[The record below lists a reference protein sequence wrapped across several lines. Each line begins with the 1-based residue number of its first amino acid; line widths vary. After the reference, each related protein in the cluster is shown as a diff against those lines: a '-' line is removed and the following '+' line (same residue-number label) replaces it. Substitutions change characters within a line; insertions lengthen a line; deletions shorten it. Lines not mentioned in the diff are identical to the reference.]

1 MYVAPWK
8 MAQSNQSKWSDFK
21 NKEIITRART
31 PNRKHDPILLYRCA
45 FLGLFLFGPSICFV
59 LFHSLLLYRRFF
71 CECVCALCMCV
82 NVYSFSFEMLMHYIT
97 LHFIL
102 RAVNLWDR
110 EWLECC
116 LFVRK
121 KGVFEWLILHF
132 YSIPFH
138 SIFAL
143 RSPNKAN
150 KFFGTFD
157 HTHVWDA

>member
-1 MYVAPWK
+1 MYKAMKDGPKQPIEMKWFQEQGNHHTRTHTQPK
-8 MAQSNQSKWSDFK
+8 TWSNSSFSLCFSRFVFV
-21 NKEIITRART
+21 RA
-31 PNRKHDPILLYRCA
+31 DYLFCSVSFA
-45 FLGLFLFGPSICFV
+45 FVVPSAF
-59 LFHSLLLYRRFF
+59 
-71 CECVCALCMCV
+71 LCMCV

-110 EWLECC
+110 EWPECC

-138 SIFAL
+138 AIFAV
-143 RSPNKAN
+143 RSPNIAN
-150 KFFGTFD
+150 KFFGTFY
-157 HTHVWDA
+157 HTHVWDV